1 MDKASIDGRRKNKNA
16 ALPPIKLLRK
26 SETETPPSL
35 RPASPPKSNPWSST
49 KKTTATSLKGMFPPL
64 PKPQSPWS
72 PVKTPTAEAS
82 RESSISLN
90 ESRLGNDIA
99 QPAPSIRSISPVSNT
114 SSTTRQLFEAAAP
127 RATENL
133 WRTPFGA
140 DVLVRTGNILI
151 KVHRN
156 IVVPQ
161 SGWFRDNLPPPNL
174 DGTPV
179 MVDLRYA
186 PEAVAHCLRYIYTG
200 RIEICEFDTTNPW
213 QSSHIPRCVL
223 AYTAAIYLRMA
234 RMANH
239 LLRVVEN
246 TSIEI
251 ATIIQR
257 YYLHRDIDCSS
268 WVQFSWHYQTALEV
282 VFRGQPL
289 KLMMP
294 MRLAMASIL
303 DAMLFWLARQPLFV
317 SELKSAWWKIL
328 QMSMA
333 DIAEYKRLCRSSGNY
348 NSPLPTEMTLRE
360 MFEETES
367 VEERMTIRSVAT
379 QTGDIP
385 ESTGYQGDPRHY
397 FPVFRR
403 TRRVSL

>member
-1 MDKASIDGRRKNKNA
+1 MDKSSIDGRRKNKNA
-16 ALPPIKLLRK
+16 VAPQVRLLRK
-26 SETETPPSL
+26 SDTETPTSL

-49 KKTTATSLKGMFPPL
+49 KKPPAASLAGMFPPL
-64 PKPQSPWS
+64 PKPQSLWS
-72 PVKTPTAEAS
+72 PEKMTNAGAS
-82 RESSISLN
+82 REPSTLSN
-90 ESRLGNDIA
+90 ESRLGDDMA
-99 QPAPSIRSISPVSNT
+99 QPTLSTRSFSPVSNS

-133 WRTPFGA
+133 WKTPFGA
-140 DVLVRTGNILI
+140 DVLVRTGDILL

-179 MVDLRYA
+179 TVDLRFA
-186 PEAVAHCLRYIYTG
+186 PEAVAHCLRFIYTG
-200 RIEICEFDTTNPW
+200 KIEICEFDQSRPW
-213 QSSHIPRCVL
+213 YSSHIPRCVL

-234 RMANH
+234 RMAKH

-251 ATIIQR
+251 GSFIR
-257 YYLHRDIDCSS
+257 RHYLHRDIDCSS

-282 VFRGQPL
+282 IVREQPQ
-289 KLMMP
+289 KLMVP

-317 SELKSAWWKIL
+317 SELKSSWWRIM
-328 QMSMA
+328 QMSMP
-333 DIAEYKRLCRSSGNY
+333 DIAEYKRLCRTPDNY
-348 NSPLPTEMTLRE
+348 NSPLPSEMALRE
-360 MFEETES
+360 MFEEMKPGY
-367 VEERMTIRSVAT
+367 ERETTKSVAT
-379 QTGDIP
+379 QTGDNP
-385 ESTGYQGDPRHY
+385 ENTVSVGDPRYY
-397 FPVFRR
+397 FPVVHRG
-403 TRRVSL
+403 RRVSL